1 MTFYHT
7 EQFTISKKKNLAS
20 DDILTYKELHAVQE
34 NVSNNILP
42 YTAFQTI
49 KKKLVIDYVLLILA
63 SMMFVVDKWQVT
75 ESLCGLNI
83 ERKIK
88 IV

>member
-7 EQFTISKKKNLAS
+7 EQFTISKKTVAS

-34 NVSNNILP
+34 NVSSNNILP

-49 KKKLVIDYVLLILA
+49 KK
-63 SMMFVVDKWQVT
+63 
-75 ESLCGLNI
+75 N
-83 ERKIK
+83 
-88 IV
+88 

>member
-7 EQFTISKKKNLAS
+7 EQFTISKKKTLAS

-49 KKKLVIDYVLLILA
+49 KK
-63 SMMFVVDKWQVT
+63 
-75 ESLCGLNI
+75 N
-83 ERKIK
+83 
-88 IV
+88 